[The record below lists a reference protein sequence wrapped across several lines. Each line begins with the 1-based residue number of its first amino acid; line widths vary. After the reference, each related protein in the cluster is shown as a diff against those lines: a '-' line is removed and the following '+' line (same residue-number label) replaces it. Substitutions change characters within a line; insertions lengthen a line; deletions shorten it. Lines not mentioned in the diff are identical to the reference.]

1 MSKGTATEVEMCG
14 ATLRLGDHVKVRYT
28 TGRRMKGG
36 TIEGE
41 ITELWSPE
49 LDNHLQARVD
59 SGWCF
64 HDHDEIVTHN
74 VSNDVSEGS
83 AAE

>member
-74 VSNDVSEGS
+74 ADDQSL
-83 AAE
+83 AR